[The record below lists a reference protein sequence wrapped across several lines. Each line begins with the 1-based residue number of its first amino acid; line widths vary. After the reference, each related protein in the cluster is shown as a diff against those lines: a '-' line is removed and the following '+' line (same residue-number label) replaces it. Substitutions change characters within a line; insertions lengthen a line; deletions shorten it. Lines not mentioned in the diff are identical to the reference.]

1 VVRAAVPRELRDRP
15 FRGVDAVAK
24 GLLTRRQL
32 ARKTWLRL
40 LPDTYAWEGLALDH
54 RTRCLATCLF
64 LDGRGAIS
72 GLDAAA
78 LWGAVAL
85 VRGAPIEVTVPDPVR
100 VRPQRGLRIVRSRLP
115 PEDLHRST
123 HLLRTTP
130 ERTAF
135 DLARRTDRF
144 TTIPGIDAMLAAHL
158 VTKARVA
165 ALAEKRKGWHG
176 RTEVNGTLLLC
187 DAGAQSPQESR
198 LRLVLLAGGLPWPR
212 TQYEVHD
219 NGRFVA
225 RLDLAYPRHR
235 LGVEYDGD
243 HHRTRTAFRND
254 LRRLNDLRTCGWT
267 VLRFAAADLHRPR
280 QVVATVRKALTPR

>member
-1 VVRAAVPRELRDRP
+1 MRAAVPRELAHAP

-32 ARKTWLRL
+32 VRKTWLRL
-40 LPDTYAWEGLALDH
+40 LPDTYVREGLTLDH
-54 RTRCLATCLF
+54 RTRCLAAGLF

-85 VRGAPIEVTVPDPVR
+85 VRGAPIEVTIPHPIR
-100 VRPQRGLRIVRSRLP
+100 LRPQRGLRIVRSRLP
-115 PEDLHRST
+115 PEDLHRSAR
-123 HLLRTTP
+123 LLTTTP
-130 ERTAF
+130 DRTAF

-144 TTIPGIDAMLAAHL
+144 TTVPGIDAMLAAGL
-158 VTKARVA
+158 VTKAQVA
-165 ALAEKRKGWHG
+165 ASAARRKGWHG
-176 RTEVNGTLLLC
+176 RSEVNGTLLLC
-187 DAGAQSPQESR
+187 DAGAESPQESR
-198 LRLVLLAGGLPWPR
+198 LRLVLVAGGLPWPR
-212 TQYEVHD
+212 TQHAVHD

-225 RLDLAYPRHR
+225 RLDLAYPEHH

-267 VLRFAAADLHRPR
+267 VLRFTAADLHRPR